1 MVMVFAN
8 EDDARKVLE
17 VLPKRFGKY
26 GLTLHPEK
34 TRLVPF
40 KQPPPRG
47 GGKASGAGTF
57 DFLGFC
63 HHWGKSRK
71 GNWVVKRKTSDD
83 RFRRAVRSVTE
94 WCRRNR
100 HEPVRDQRQTL
111 CLKLRGH
118 YGYYGITGNFA
129 ALSRFQRC
137 VQDAWFKWLNRRDQG
152 RHITWQKFVDVL
164 VPSLPRPRV
173 VHSVYAARP

>member
-1 MVMVFAN
+1 MVFAN
-8 EDDARKVLE
+8 EDDARRVLE

-40 KQPPPRG
+40 KRPIRKG
-47 GGKASGAGTF
+47 GGKADGAGTF

-63 HHWGKSRK
+63 HHWGKSRN
-71 GNWVVKRKTSDD
+71 GNWVVKRKTSDN
-83 RFRRAVRSVTE
+83 RFKRAVRAVTE

-100 HEPVRDQRQTL
+100 HDKVRDQRQTL
-111 CLKLRGH
+111 RLKLRGH

-129 ALSRFQRC
+129 ALSRFYRC

-152 RHITWQKFVDVL
+152 RHITWEQFASTL
-164 VPSLPRPRV
+164 IPSLPRPRV
-173 VHSVYAARP
+173 VHSVYSARP